1 MDIKN
6 VQNSVN
12 VQSLNNS
19 ALDSQ
24 YNQTKYQNQKTTAEQ
39 LKQSL
44 NNMDKDQLE
53 NLFKNVKEKFDY
65 MNEYLKI
72 EIDKDLHEPIVKIV
86 DKKTD
91 EVIRQI
97 PPENLVELAK
107 KIDELVGLLF
117 NKEV

>member
-1 MDIKN
+1 MDIKH

-12 VQSLNNS
+12 VQSLNNT
-19 ALDSQ
+19 ALNSQ
-24 YNQTKYQNQKTTAEQ
+24 YNKSAQQHQQSQVEQ
-39 LKQSL
+39 LKDSL
-44 NNMDKDQLE
+44 NNMDKNQLE
-53 NLFKNVKEKFDY
+53 DLFKNVKEKFDY

-72 EIDKDLHEPIVKIV
+72 EIDKDLHEPIVKII
-86 DKKTD
+86 DKRTD